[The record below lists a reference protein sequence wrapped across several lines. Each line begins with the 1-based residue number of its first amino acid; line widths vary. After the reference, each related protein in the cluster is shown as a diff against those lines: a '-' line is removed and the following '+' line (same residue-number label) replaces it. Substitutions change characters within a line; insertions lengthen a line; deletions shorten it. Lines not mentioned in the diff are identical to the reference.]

1 MAVPGAPL
9 FGAATRVRKK
19 LHLGSER
26 RTFLSFDYLSC
37 VLNELPAEA
46 YKDSDNI
53 VARITLPTMAYA
65 RERLIDIFAAALR
78 GLEQEPNTE
87 KRLKYMD
94 FIDTY
99 SALDDNDRRLFAQRY
114 PKEEQ
119 TMTTWSQRVLAQ
131 GRQEGEQLGLQKGE
145 ANILLRQLVHRFGP
159 LGETMTE
166 RVRSASSAELER
178 WGINFVD
185 ARTLDDV
192 FRIH

>member
-1 MAVPGAPL
+1 MRRDGSCL
-9 FGAATRVRKK
+9 DLLTCRVERDSSTVKK
-19 LHLGSER
+19 
-26 RTFLSFDYLSC
+26 
-37 VLNELPAEA
+37 
-46 YKDSDNI
+46 
-53 VARITLPTMAYA
+53 
-65 RERLIDIFAAALR
+65 
-78 GLEQEPNTE
+78 
-87 KRLKYMD
+87 LKYMD
-94 FIDTY
+94 FANSY
-99 SALDDNDRRLFAQRY
+99 GKLEENDLRLFAQRY